1 MGVLPALVYLLALT
15 AFVPFV
21 FKSDIVEMTSG
32 AGNKDDLLEAQQNE
46 TVRLLHLFP
55 LEKVCVVPGQLLS
68 AVRHC

>member
-21 FKSDIVEMTSG
+21 FKSDIVEMTSIAA

-55 LEKVCVVPGQLLS
+55 LEKVCVVPG
-68 AVRHC
+68 